1 MNSGGL
7 VALGPYE
14 MWLAHGSRQ
23 SEWPASGGIMNFGSL
38 GFNPYEMWMA
48 NSSRCPEQPAIA
60 EIMKFG
66 RLVADPCPT

>member
-7 VALGPYE
+7 VALGPYG

-66 RLVADPCPT
+66 RLVVDPCPT